1 MLIPIFAF
9 QAAIFVLLIILLT
22 RKSAPAQ
29 TDPRLAQLPDAIARL
44 EGQAGTTNKNLNDSL
59 SSMRMEASES
69 AQQMRTALNE
79 RLDALTQRLVE
90 SASEGAR
97 QQTELRESLNQK
109 FSDLSTSNAQSLAKM
124 SQDNEKK
131 LEQMRE
137 TVDEKLQKT
146 LQTRLTESFGAVTDQ
161 LTKVHSGLGEMS
173 KLSDGVQGL
182 NRVFSNVKSRG
193 GFAEVQLGRLLEDIL
208 APGQFQKNV
217 TVKPGSREVVE
228 YAVKFP
234 SQSGDTLMPIDAKF
248 PREDWER
255 LESAYE
261 SGDAEQIKSLGRAFE
276 NAIRTQGKKIC
287 DLYIAPPVTTPHAIM
302 FLPTEGLYAEV
313 MRRDGLQASIQAD
326 CHVTIAGPST
336 LSAILTS
343 FQMGFHMLAIQQKGD
358 EVWKVLAS
366 TRTEFG
372 KFGEMMGKMEQQVGT
387 VQNTIQKLGVR
398 TRAINRTLSDVASTD
413 APDVP
418 ALPGFEEIAGIAPA
432 LAAAD
437 EEDE

>member
-173 KLSDGVQGL
+173 KLSDGV
-182 NRVFSNVKSRG
+182 RG
-193 GFAEVQLGRLLEDIL
+193 TDPHLLEREVARRLCRGTAGHAAGADARARAVHQECHGAAGNRWRWWSL
-208 APGQFQKNV
+208 RC
-217 TVKPGSREVVE
+217 GSR
-228 YAVKFP
+228 AKLA
-234 SQSGDTLMPIDAKF
+234 STLMPIDAKF

-261 SGDAEQIKSLGRAFE
+261 ANDAEQIACV
-276 NAIRTQGKKIC
+276 GKR
-287 DLYIAPPVTTPHAIM
+287 V
-302 FLPTEGLYAEV
+302 
-313 MRRDGLQASIQAD
+313 
-326 CHVTIAGPST
+326 
-336 LSAILTS
+336 
-343 FQMGFHMLAIQQKGD
+343 
-358 EVWKVLAS
+358 
-366 TRTEFG
+366 
-372 KFGEMMGKMEQQVGT
+372 
-387 VQNTIQKLGVR
+387 
-398 TRAINRTLSDVASTD
+398 
-413 APDVP
+413 
-418 ALPGFEEIAGIAPA
+418 
-432 LAAAD
+432 
-437 EEDE
+437 